1 MASSTLPHH
10 PRALE
15 TARLHL
21 EPLGAHHAPEF
32 FDALADDALY
42 RYIPTDPYP
51 SIDALAARYARVAR
65 GPAASDE
72 RWWNYALIARGETRR
87 AIGTIEVS
95 IDRDGTHALLAYAL
109 AREAWGAGYAT
120 EAARATIDEL
130 RTATRIREIE
140 AFIDSRN
147 ARSIALVER
156 LGFYRKGFIPE
167 ADYFKASTSD
177 EVVYALALRE
187 DSDAATQGR

>member
-1 MASSTLPHH
+1 ML
-10 PRALE
+10 
-15 TARLHL
+15 
-21 EPLGAHHAPEF
+21 
-32 FDALADDALY
+32 FDVLADDELY
-42 RYIPTDPYP
+42 RYIPTGPYA
-51 SIDALAARYARVAR
+51 SIDALAARYAHVAR

-72 RWWNYALIARGETRR
+72 RWWNYALVVRGESRR

-95 IDRDGTHALLAYAL
+95 IDRNGTHALFAYAL
-109 AREAWGAGYAT
+109 GRASWGAGYMT

-130 RTATRIREIE
+130 RWTTQIREIE

-156 LGFYRKGFIPE
+156 LGLRRKGFIPD

-187 DSDAATQGR
+187 DNDGETSGR